1 MTGGDDRSAAQQS
14 AAQQSAAQEAAA
26 QPSGLGLFDDF
37 REIEGFTAD
46 GRFREVTVFEGETPL
61 ATLIPFKRPIDAHL
75 LDAPADVAVRLSRFA
90 YLHRVGTVM
99 LLKTPLS
106 GLDLRLH
113 DPRAGALI
121 TALAFEASP
130 TELARRTGVSVEAA
144 RRFVGLLCAMSAAEP
159 VAKERDRAAMVAA
172 LIDWSVS
179 HGLPR
184 SWDSPAVREAIA
196 QLPLERVTESSQ
208 LIWELHHGADRRADI
223 SLSVSAER
231 GSREPALASFDIEEY
246 DVTEHGAELMGTFY
260 RVNKVPGSVD
270 PWVWT
275 QQALHAT
282 GVDGAGN
289 RHLRDL
295 VGALGAPNFI
305 GVTPRRAGTRVIF
318 GVASDQVGAMVE
330 VLRSAG
336 VPETILTRV
345 PLIEPVIGV
354 DHLVRLAVDVTPDAL
369 LPAIAFEVFLDP
381 RTAALVPGV
390 LDALGLDGAVT
401 DEVITLITADPVT
414 RDLMLAPG
422 VTTDSQRIQPLHV
435 KIAFAADGRASVKT
449 YLSVDNSALT
459 SEGRTIEDRTVPAT
473 WEFHDLLF
481 HSQVRNGRL
490 RHRIGGTARFSA
502 VPDLVL
508 TDRPP
513 APGDI
518 PLPRIDIAAAVT
530 SDAPFGEV
538 LRARMSD
545 RDWSGPQIPLV
556 KLAELLERV
565 GEVIPRQADY
575 GGIPQDF
582 TGAPYPSG
590 GGLYET
596 DMVVIAH
603 RVGDLEPGAYL
614 YERASQSLRPLV
626 GDPAQNDALLMFAA
640 ESTMNGVIRPQAL
653 IVLASRFPDI
663 AVKYEGIAYALMVKH
678 VGVLQ
683 ATIAYTAVAM
693 GLGAVPIGTG
703 DSDAFA
709 QATGLDYYRHGST
722 GEIAISMPV
731 TG

>member
-1 MTGGDDRSAAQQS
+1 MTDHDTVNPGSPQDGPHDESAGAEP
-14 AAQQSAAQEAAA
+14 A
-26 QPSGLGLFDDF
+26 GLGLFDSF
-37 REIEGFTAD
+37 TEIENFTSD
-46 GRFREVTVFEGETPL
+46 GRFREVTIFEGETPL
-61 ATLIPFKRPIDAHL
+61 ATLIPFKRPIDTQL

-90 YLHRVGTVM
+90 YLRRVGTVM

-106 GLDLRLH
+106 GLDLQLH
-113 DPRAGALI
+113 DPRAGALL

-130 TELARRTGVSVEAA
+130 AELARRTGVSVDAA

-159 VAKERDRAAMVAA
+159 VAKERDRAAMAAA
-172 LIDWSVS
+172 LIDWSLS
-179 HGLPR
+179 HGLPA
-184 SWDSPAVREAIA
+184 SWDSPSVREAIA
-196 QLPLERVTESSQ
+196 QLPWDRVTDHSQ
-208 LIWELHHGADRRADI
+208 LIWELHHGDDRRADI
-223 SLSVSAER
+223 SLSLSAER
-231 GSREPALASFDIEEY
+231 GRREPALAEFDIEEY
-246 DVTEHGAELMGTFY
+246 DVTDRGAELMGTFF
-260 RVNKVPGSVD
+260 RVNRAPGMVD
-270 PWVWT
+270 PWAWT
-275 QQALHAT
+275 QQALRAT
-282 GVDGAGN
+282 GVQAAGN
-289 RHLRDL
+289 RHLQDL
-295 VGALGAPNFI
+295 VAALGAPRFI

-318 GVASDQVGAMVE
+318 EVESAQVAAMIE
-330 VLRSAG
+330 VLRAAG
-336 VPETILTRV
+336 VPETVLARV
-345 PLIEPVIGV
+345 PLLTPVMTA
-354 DHLVRLAVDVTPDAL
+354 DRLVRLAVDATPDGL
-369 LPAIAFEVFLDP
+369 LPSVAFEVFLDA

-401 DEVITLITADPVT
+401 AEVLALITADPVT

-422 VTTDSQRIQPLHV
+422 VTTDMQRIMPMHV
-435 KIAFAADGRASVKT
+435 KIAFGVDGRASVKT
-449 YLSVDNSALT
+449 YLSVDNTSLT
-459 SEGRTIEDRTVPAT
+459 SEGRTIEDRMVPAT

-481 HSQVRNGRL
+481 HSQVRTGRL

-508 TDRPP
+508 TDQPP
-513 APGDI
+513 APGDV

-538 LRARMSD
+538 LRARASD
-545 RDWSGPQIPLV
+545 RDWTGPEIPLA

-565 GEVIPRQADY
+565 GEVIPRQADF

-614 YERASQSLRPLV
+614 YERASRSLRPLV
-626 GDPAQNDALLMFAA
+626 GDPGQIDALLMFAA
-640 ESTMNGVIRPQAL
+640 ESTLNGVTRPQAL
-653 IVLASRFPDI
+653 IVLAARFPDI

-703 DSDAFA
+703 DSDSFA
-709 QATGLDYYRHGST
+709 QATGLDYYRHGSI
-722 GEIAISMPV
+722 GEIAISMPSPSA
-731 TG
+731 